1 MARKKKHFA
10 AGCLFWATLV
20 IVLAIAAI
28 AAREPIEKAF
38 GQLFGE
44 KPTVVVNPL
53 SNNAAENPPASSTTG
68 QKPVTVAP
76 ESPQT
81 ATPSASGSSFT
92 AATSQKPAASGS
104 AAAGTTAPAATAQK
118 PAAVEEKPAV
128 RKTMLYFA
136 GIDANGAFVLRP
148 VPRTIASSDS
158 PLRDTLMTM
167 IEGPTSQEMNKGL
180 ISMIPSTTR
189 LLSVAVKGDVAYI
202 DFSEGFRFNTH
213 GREGLDTQL
222 KQVVYAATEYPTVK
236 KVQVL
241 IEGKKV
247 EFLGPEGIRIDAPL
261 GRQSFPE

>member
-53 SNNAAENPPASSTTG
+53 SNNAAENPPAASTTA
-68 QKPVTVAP
+68 QKPVTVTP
-76 ESPQT
+76 ESPQ
-81 ATPSASGSSFT
+81 AGAPSASTPAS
-92 AATSQKPAASGS
+92 AAAQNTPAASGS
-104 AAAGTTAPAATAQK
+104 ARGAAPAASAQK
-118 PAAVEEKPAV
+118 PAPVEEKPAV

-136 GIDANGAFVLRP
+136 GIDANSAFVLRP
-148 VPRTIASSDS
+148 VPRTIPSSDS

-167 IEGPTSQEMNKGL
+167 IGGPTSQEMNKGL

-189 LLSVAVKGDVAYI
+189 LLSVAVKGDIAYI

-236 KVQVL
+236 KVQIL
-241 IEGKKV
+241 IEGKRV

-261 GRQSFPE
+261 SRQSFPE